1 MDLYSMIET
10 QSTANKPLRA
20 YLVGVRKPGEDQAT
34 AEDHLRELTQL
45 SDTFGVE
52 VLTREVVPLRQ
63 MNAAYY
69 LGEGKAQEIKAAAVA
84 LDADVIIFD
93 DDLSPSQQRNWEKL
107 TKKAVIDRREVILGI
122 FADRAQTREARLQV
136 ELARAE
142 YSLPRLTRA
151 WTHLERQRGGTGGRG
166 GAGES
171 QLEVDRRLLRLRI
184 DKLKRDLKHVRQ
196 VRATQR
202 QTRLTIPIPTA
213 ALVGY
218 TNAGKSSLLN
228 ALTGAG
234 VYVADQLFATLDPTT
249 RRITLPNN
257 QPLLVTDTVGF
268 VRKLPHSLV
277 EAFKATLEEATLA
290 NVLLHVVDCSHPG
303 ALEQKHATEEVLKEL
318 GALDRPT
325 ILVLN
330 KVDRLAAPLE
340 EVFADE
346 EQPGS
351 GPAPDGAPSAAEA
364 EIINLEPVEAP
375 TSSQVASSTD
385 LAPAR
390 IVDFAQPDGAG
401 RSSLVPGDRGRLAP
415 LMEGHPY
422 HQVVLTSAVTGE
434 GIPRLLELIAEMAP
448 STLERIDV
456 TLPPDRGDLFALLHR
471 EGHVESVETH
481 EETGDSRVVA
491 LLPRKFLAGLESY
504 RRTGA

>member
-1 MDLYSMIET
+1 MIET
-10 QSTANKPLRA
+10 QSTAHKPLRA
-20 YLVGVRKPGEDQAT
+20 YLVGVRKQGEAQST
-34 AEDHLRELTQL
+34 AEDHLRELNQL
-45 SDTFGVE
+45 ADTFGVE

-69 LGEGKAQEIKAAAVA
+69 LGEGKAQEIKAAATA

-93 DDLSPSQQRNWEKL
+93 DDLTPSQQRNWEKL
-107 TKKAVIDRREVILGI
+107 TNRAVIDRREVILGI
-122 FADRAQTREARLQV
+122 FADRAQTKEARLQV

-184 DKLKRDLKHVRQ
+184 DKMKRDLKHVRQ

-202 QTRLTIPIPTA
+202 HTRLTIPIPTA

-234 VYVADQLFATLDPTT
+234 VYVADKLFATLDPTT

-330 KVDRLAAPLE
+330 KVDRLVAPAME
-340 EVFADE
+340 EVFTAGEGEDE
-346 EQPGS
+346 PEHATAQVLSLEHDDNVPELILMDGEPPLAASSGPGAIVDLTQPGH
-351 GPAPDGAPSAAEA
+351 GD
-364 EIINLEPVEAP
+364 
-375 TSSQVASSTD
+375 
-385 LAPAR
+385 
-390 IVDFAQPDGAG
+390 AG
-401 RSSLVPGDRGRLAP
+401 SLFPEDRSRLAP

-422 HQVVLTSAVTGE
+422 NQVVLASAITGE
-434 GIPRLLELIAEMAP
+434 GIGRLLELIAEMAP
-448 STLERIDV
+448 STLERIEV
-456 TLPPDRGDLFALLHR
+456 ILPPNRGDLHALLHR
-471 EGHVESVETH
+471 EGMVEKSVVDP
-481 EETGDSRVVA
+481 ETGDSQITA
-491 LLPRKFLAGLESY
+491 LLPAKFLPTVAEYRVTAGVS
-504 RRTGA
+504 